1 MDMTSNPLA
10 KMKAVLE
17 ARVKAEPTNADAWRE
32 LAQVKMMAGDAEGA
46 ENDCIESLRI
56 DPKNAAALVL
66 MGNLLTNMR
75 GDDAAAEQYYVRAV
89 EADDGFASA
98 HANYGTLLLKRGE
111 KMKAVTELRR
121 SVELDGRQAV
131 PRYMLAQAYIA
142 ISDWH
147 SAWLVAKETLERG
160 EVSFEDSANLPRV
173 RDGLRAIL
181 DRAASKGGAEAPK
194 TDDIAL
200 EQTIRQGKF
209 DAAHADNDPARNL
222 MMAMYML
229 DAMKRFESMGP
240 DKVRNAAMEIAILGT
255 HGIDPARTGGY
266 TLKTIPGEDFS
277 GYRLLAHYYV
287 SWKMAFP
294 DHLKDIG
301 LPFDDAYAIAVQMR
315 GR

>member
-131 PRYMLAQAYIA
+131 PRYMLAQAYVA
-142 ISDWH
+142 ISD
-147 SAWLVAKETLERG
+147 
-160 EVSFEDSANLPRV
+160 
-173 RDGLRAIL
+173 
-181 DRAASKGGAEAPK
+181 
-194 TDDIAL
+194 
-200 EQTIRQGKF
+200 
-209 DAAHADNDPARNL
+209 
-222 MMAMYML
+222 
-229 DAMKRFESMGP
+229 
-240 DKVRNAAMEIAILGT
+240 
-255 HGIDPARTGGY
+255 
-266 TLKTIPGEDFS
+266 
-277 GYRLLAHYYV
+277 
-287 SWKMAFP
+287 
-294 DHLKDIG
+294 
-301 LPFDDAYAIAVQMR
+301 
-315 GR
+315 